1 MIVFEF
7 EMVACHSGPLN
18 GKKVSIES
26 RKDNAAHSE
35 MTRKSALTS
44 NTKKRAGVITGD
56 VSNSQSYSD
65 AEFREIIATLRERLT
80 YYAEYYGGD
89 FDIYRGDAF
98 QLVVAQPQHSIAA
111 AVGLRL
117 ALKAHASGV
126 DMRMSVAVG
135 EAQFRPSEVKTGTG
149 DAFVLSGRGL
159 DNIKPH
165 HLTFCSGEQTLD
177 DKTQLLTRFA
187 DAHINGLTQT
197 QSQTLLAYL
206 EATDKSHESVAA
218 ILDKNRSN
226 VSRILNASNY
236 KLIAEYLDYMERA
249 LILWVQGGTSLKTEQ
264 LTKED

>member
-1 MIVFEF
+1 M
-7 EMVACHSGPLN
+7 
-18 GKKVSIES
+18 SIES

-111 AVGLRL
+111 AIGLRL

-126 DMRMSVAVG
+126 DVRMSVAVG

-165 HLTFCSGEQTLD
+165 YLTFCSGEQTLD

>member
-1 MIVFEF
+1 
-7 EMVACHSGPLN
+7 
-18 GKKVSIES
+18 
-26 RKDNAAHSE
+26 
-35 MTRKSALTS
+35 
-44 NTKKRAGVITGD
+44 
-56 VSNSQSYSD
+56 
-65 AEFREIIATLRERLT
+65 
-80 YYAEYYGGD
+80 
-89 FDIYRGDAF
+89 
-98 QLVVAQPQHSIAA
+98 
-111 AVGLRL
+111 
-117 ALKAHASGV
+117 
-126 DMRMSVAVG
+126 MSVAVG

-249 LILWVQGGTSLKTEQ
+249 LMLWVQEGTSLKTEQ